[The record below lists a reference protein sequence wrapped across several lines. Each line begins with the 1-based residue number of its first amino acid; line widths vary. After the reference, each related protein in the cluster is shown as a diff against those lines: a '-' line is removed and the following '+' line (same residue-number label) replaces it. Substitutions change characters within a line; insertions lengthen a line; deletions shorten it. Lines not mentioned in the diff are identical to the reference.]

1 MLLKIVEIILLKNFL
16 FASSSSV
23 YGDSSKVPFSE
34 SNNVDC
40 PVSLYGAT
48 KKSNELI
55 AYSYSH
61 LYKIPSIGMRFFTV
75 YGPWGRP
82 DMAPML
88 FTKAILSGS
97 PLKVF
102 NNGENK
108 RDFTYIDDIVEAI
121 DRLIEKGIK
130 SNQTELS
137 KQEVP
142 YQIFNIGNNKP
153 INIIKFIE
161 TLEEEIGIKAKRFHS
176 HAIRDVKET
185 FADTNKIEKFL
196 GFKPNT
202 DLNNGIKLFIKW
214 YKSFYKDI

>member
-1 MLLKIVEIILLKNFL
+1 
-16 FASSSSV
+16 
-23 YGDSSKVPFSE
+23 
-34 SNNVDC
+34 
-40 PVSLYGAT
+40 
-48 KKSNELI
+48 
-55 AYSYSH
+55 
-61 LYKIPSIGMRFFTV
+61 MRFFTV

-82 DMAPML
+82 DMAPMI

-108 RDFTYIDDIVEAI
+108 RDFTYIDDVVEAI

-130 SNQTELS
+130 SNQTEML
-137 KQEVP
+137 KPEVP

-161 TLEEEIGIKAKRFHS
+161 TLEMEIGIKAKKDF
-176 HAIRDVKET
+176 IPMQLGDVKET

>member
-1 MLLKIVEIILLKNFL
+1 
-16 FASSSSV
+16 
-23 YGDSSKVPFSE
+23 
-34 SNNVDC
+34 
-40 PVSLYGAT
+40 
-48 KKSNELI
+48 
-55 AYSYSH
+55 
-61 LYKIPSIGMRFFTV
+61 MRFFTV

-97 PLKVF
+97 SLKVF
-102 NNGENK
+102 NNGQNK
-108 RDFTYIDDIVEAI
+108 RDFTYIDDIIEAI

-153 INIIKFIE
+153 INILKFIE
-161 TLEEEIGIKAKRFHS
+161 ILEEEIGIKAKKDF
-176 HAIRDVKET
+176 IPMQLGDVKET

-202 DLNNGIKLFIKW
+202 DLNDGIKLFIKW